1 MGGFKITANVSVA
14 RNVGELRTEHLSAV
28 RNLVKGNK
36 NAASAISSPN
46 IFCYV
51 LVAVLS
57 LYFSNFSINFITSF
71 SNA

>member
-1 MGGFKITANVSVA
+1 MILNIAANVSVA

-28 RNLVKGNK
+28 RNLLKGNK

-51 LVAVLS
+51 LPAG
-57 LYFSNFSINFITSF
+57 FFFC
-71 SNA
+71 